1 MQRQKNTFL
10 YILYAISVLLG
21 VTLST
26 LAIWA
31 DYEATSYGFA
41 RRAQTPFKG
50 LSCPIFMTR
59 DETQTIQIRLT
70 NPTQKKISPSIR
82 TEISTRVV
90 PDSKLEFF
98 ELEPGESILVERTI
112 NAENIDLD
120 QFIFAQASIFSAH
133 PLPDQENTCGVFI
146 LPMRGNGTVILII
159 TAVISLISTIISLL
173 LLRKSSAPKKLVYPL
188 GFIAATMIL
197 AMAFSFL
204 GLWIQG
210 VLMLV
215 LAILTI
221 FIAFNIMAQ

>member
-1 MQRQKNTFL
+1 MQKQKNTFYYLL
-10 YILYAISVLLG
+10 YTAGILLG
-21 VTLST
+21 ITLAT

-31 DYEATSYGFA
+31 DYEAASYGFP

-59 DETQTIQIRLT
+59 DETQVIQIRLT
-70 NPTQKKISPSIR
+70 NSTGKKISPSIR
-82 TEISTRVV
+82 TEISTKVV
-90 PDSKLEFF
+90 TDEKLEFF
-98 ELEPGESILVERTI
+98 ELEVGESLLVERTI
-112 NAENIDLD
+112 NAENIDLGH
-120 QFIFAQASIFSAH
+120 FIFAQTSIFSSH

-146 LPMRGNGTVILII
+146 LPMSGNGTAILII
-159 TAVISLISTIISLL
+159 ASVLSLISTIISLFL
-173 LLRKSSAPKKLVYPL
+173 LNKSKVPKKFFYPL
-188 GFIAATMIL
+188 GFIAAAMTL

-210 VLMLV
+210 ILMLV

>member
-1 MQRQKNTFL
+1 MQRQKSTFL
-10 YILYAISVLLG
+10 YILYAVGVLLG
-21 VTLST
+21 ITLST

-31 DYEATSYGFA
+31 DYEAASYGFA

-50 LSCPIFMTR
+50 LNCPIFMAR

-70 NPTQKKISPSIR
+70 NSTEKKISPSIR
-82 TEISTRVV
+82 TEISTKLV

-98 ELEPGESILVERTI
+98 ELEPGDSILVERTI
-112 NAENIDLD
+112 GTENIDLG

-159 TAVISLISTIISLL
+159 TSVISLISTIISLFL
-173 LLRKSSAPKKLVYPL
+173 LNKSNAPKKLVYPL
-188 GFIAATMIL
+188 GFIAAAMAL
-197 AMAFSFL
+197 AMTFSFL

-210 VLMLV
+210 ILMLV